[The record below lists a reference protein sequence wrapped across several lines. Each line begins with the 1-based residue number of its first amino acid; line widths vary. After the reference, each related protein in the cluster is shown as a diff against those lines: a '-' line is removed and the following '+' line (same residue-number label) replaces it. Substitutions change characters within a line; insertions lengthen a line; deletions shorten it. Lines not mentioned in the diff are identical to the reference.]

1 MNLNLLS
8 DVFQIAS
15 TFLTYPSEKA
25 DGEDI
30 TSESAEGT
38 RCLMCVARRIPP
50 NEEITGLAPEQFIT
64 KLDTTGKIIC
74 IDTSGVS
81 STYSQ
86 YLNRVKYVILT
97 VVLSFKCCGRG
108 DRYVVENMPQ
118 NFSFLRSFS
127 GKHCISFPHIS

>member
-30 TSESAEGT
+30 TSESTEGS

-50 NEEITGLAPEQFIT
+50 NEDSSGLAPELFIT
-64 KLDTTGKIIC
+64 KLDTTGKIIG

-86 YLNRVKYVILT
+86 YLNRVKYVNLN
-97 VVLSFKCCGRG
+97 C
-108 DRYVVENMPQ
+108 VVEEMMYM
-118 NFSFLRSFS
+118 L
-127 GKHCISFPHIS
+127 

>member
-1 MNLNLLS
+1 MNLNLSS
-8 DVFQIAS
+8 DIFQIAS

-30 TSESAEGT
+30 TSETVETT
-38 RCLMCVARRIPP
+38 RCLMCVVRRIPP
-50 NEEITGLAPEQFIT
+50 NEETSGLAPELFIT

-86 YLNRVKYVILT
+86 YLNRVKFVILT

-108 DRYVVENMPQ
+108 DRYVVENMPE
-118 NFSFLRSFS
+118 NFSLL
-127 GKHCISFPHIS
+127 

>member
-1 MNLNLLS
+1 MNLNLPS
-8 DVFQIAS
+8 FVFQIAS

-30 TSESAEGT
+30 TSESTEGS

-50 NEEITGLAPEQFIT
+50 NEESSGLAPELFIT
-64 KLDTTGKIIC
+64 KLDTTGKIIG

-86 YLNRVKYVILT
+86 YLNRVKYVHFT
-97 VVLSFKCCGRG
+97 VLLSTKCCGRG
-108 DRYVVENMPQ
+108 DLYVIENIPE
-118 NFSFLRSFS
+118 NLTLL
-127 GKHCISFPHIS
+127 